1 MVTLHL
7 ENTAL
12 KNIYDKND
20 YFQFGFY
27 PKKIT
32 GLIFIKKNNQIEFF
46 LKKKPKPGQSDRFR
60 FGF

>member
-32 GLIFIKKNNQIEFF
+32 GLIFIKK
-46 LKKKPKPGQSDRFR
+46 K
-60 FGF
+60 

>member
-27 PKKIT
+27 PKKNNR
-32 GLIFIKKNNQIEFF
+32 FDFYQKNNQTEFF
-46 LKKKPKPGQSDRFR
+46 
-60 FGF
+60 